1 MPVNPKYRAL
11 TKDELAGLEKEFV
24 DYLIVNGITA
34 DDWVKIKEEEKEKA
48 EDIIVLFSD
57 VVFEGVMRKVKF
69 LEFREKSDLKAFQ
82 CLEEKIILVGM
93 MSENPEVNFTEKKY
107 LETAA
112 QEPPKGVKVYSTE
125 KPYAKTREL
134 ELFEMI
140 QAGCSISDGQVFKA
154 LAMAMNK

>member
-1 MPVNPKYRAL
+1 MPANPKYRAL
-11 TKDELAGLEKEFV
+11 TQDELSGLEKEFI

-34 DDWVKIKEEEKEKA
+34 DDWVKIKEEEKDKA

-82 CLEEKIILVGM
+82 CLDEKIILVGM
-93 MSENPEVNFTEKKY
+93 ISDNPETDFTEKSY

-112 QEPPKGVKVYSTE
+112 QNPPKGVKVYTTE
-125 KPYAKTREL
+125 KHYTKTREL

-154 LAMAMNK
+154 LVMAIST